1 MEIFLISHI
10 IFSLGKGL
18 NGIIDGILE
27 RAMEAENPKKVSDI
41 LLGRAK
47 TLSDAIQT
55 HIRTG
60 AFAVAKELMN
70 RLWEVVEITESIGY
84 PTIANEI
91 RREALNLEEA
101 IINEERA
108 RIERLREW
116 AKR

>member
-1 MEIFLISHI
+1 MT
-10 IFSLGKGL
+10 GM
-18 NGIIDGILE
+18 IDRILE
-27 RAMEAENPKKVSDI
+27 RAQKASNPKNIPDI
-41 LLGRAK
+41 LLGRAR

-55 HIRTG
+55 HIRSG

-84 PTIANEI
+84 PITANEI
-91 RREALNLEEA
+91 RREALKLEEA